1 MISHQARS
9 LAAICCLAAAAP
21 AFAQTV
27 TLQVSGTAPYE
38 LESKVWFVGK
48 VDGVGRYMDFY
59 VNGIKG
65 GDATVGTI
73 NAQNGE
79 YRAPSVMPAG
89 SAVTVTGKMVTAP
102 FASGSMTLALKPALP
117 AIKSITPLAVPCKQ
131 PFTLTVTGL
140 RYASNSVLYIN
151 RKPAPTTYV
160 SATVLTATGSYGSAN
175 SVVPV
180 KVVTAGLGES
190 TENYSVR
197 TGACSTTPTPPPP
210 TPTPPPPTPTPPPP
224 TPAPQPPVDAAQVAA
239 ARFLEQAS
247 FGPTTAE
254 IVKVRSIGASAWIS
268 QQLAMPASAMPVATD
283 MGALSSNWYSNMA
296 TGPDQLRQR
305 MIFALSQLFVV
316 SVDKNPYA
324 NEIQPWLLTLD
335 KHAFGNFKDLL
346 REMSLNP
353 AMGKYL
359 DLGNSILPSPNENY
373 AREVMQ
379 LFTVGPVL
387 LNQDGS
393 VQLDLH
399 GEPLPTYDQ
408 ARIGDFARALSGWT
422 YAGSNATGINWEN
435 MTGPLQA
442 RDNYHD
448 KSSKTLLNG
457 ITTPAGQGTQADFD
471 AVMDNLFQHSNVPP
485 FIATRLI
492 RHFVTS
498 NPSPAYI
505 ARVAEVFASG
515 GRGRGDL
522 AATLQAVLLDP
533 EARSDTV
540 SATSGHLKDPML
552 HTIGLM
558 RAMDATVVAPNKLF
572 WYYFQLGQKIT
583 ASPSVFNFYSPMT
596 RLPGAPALY
605 GPEFQIYAPSLAVAR
620 ANLVY
625 RLLTGEFN
633 GMVRFDITPYVN
645 AAADPSALLNLVD
658 ARLLAGRMTPAAR
671 GAIGTALAGISDNR
685 QRAITALYLTA
696 ISAEFVVSK

>member
-1 MISHQARS
+1 MTSLHARS
-9 LAAICCLAAAAP
+9 WAAAICCLAVAAP

-27 TLQVSGTAPYE
+27 TLQVSGRAPYE
-38 LESKVWFVGK
+38 LESKVWFVPML
-48 VDGVGRYMDFY
+48 DGVGTHMALY

-65 GDATVGTI
+65 GNATVGTI
-73 NAQNGE
+73 NDQNGE
-79 YRAPSVMPAG
+79 YRAPAVMPAG
-89 SAVTVTGKMVTAP
+89 SQVTITATTKAAP
-102 FASGSMTLALKPALP
+102 IVSGSMTLALKIATP
-117 AIKSITPLAVPCKQ
+117 AIKSITPLSVPCNQ

-140 RYASNSVLYIN
+140 RFAPDSVVYIS
-151 RKPAPTTYV
+151 RKAAPTTYV
-160 SATVLTATGSYGSAN
+160 SATVLTATGSSTYAN

-180 KVVTAGLGES
+180 KVVNKLNGES
-190 TENYSVR
+190 VENYSVR
-197 TGACSTTPTPPPP
+197 TGACSTTPTPV
-210 TPTPPPPTPTPPPP
+210 PPPPTPTP
-224 TPAPQPPVDAAQVAA
+224 APQPPQDATQVAA

-247 FGPTTAE
+247 FGPTLAD
-254 IVKVRSIGASAWIS
+254 IGKVRTMGAAAWIAE
-268 QQLAMPASAMPVATD
+268 QLALPASPMPVATD
-283 MGALSSNWYSNMA
+283 MAALTSNWYMNMA
-296 TGPDQLRQR
+296 TGQDQLRQR

-316 SVDKNPYA
+316 SADKNPYA
-324 NEIQPWLLTLD
+324 GEIQPWLLTLN
-335 KHAFGNFKDLL
+335 KHAFGNFNELL
-346 REMSLNP
+346 REMTLNP

-393 VQLDLH
+393 AQLDVN
-399 GEPLPTYDQ
+399 GDPIPTYDQ
-408 ARIGDFARALSGWT
+408 ARIGDFSRALSGWT

-435 MTGPLQA
+435 MSAPLQA

-457 ITTPAGQGTQADFD
+457 ITIPAGQTTQADFN
-471 AVMDNLFQHSNVPP
+471 AVMDNLFHHPNVPP

-505 ARVAEVFASG
+505 TRVADVFASG

-533 EARSDTV
+533 EARNDTV
-540 SATSGHLKDPML
+540 TATSGHLKDPML

-558 RAMDATVVAPNKLF
+558 RAMNATVIAPNNMF
-572 WYYFQLGQKIT
+572 WDYFLLGQKIT

-596 RLPGAPALY
+596 RLPGSPQVY

-625 RLLTGEFN
+625 RLITGEYN
-633 GMVRFDITPYVN
+633 GMVRFDITPYVT
-645 AAADPSALLNLVD
+645 AAATPSTLLNLVD
-658 ARLLAGRMTPAAR
+658 ANLLAGRMTPAAR
-671 GAIGTALAGISDNR
+671 SAIGTALAGITDPR
-685 QRAITALYLTA
+685 QRALTALYLTA
-696 ISAEFVVSK
+696 ISAEFAVSK